1 MARVALAGLDLELKD
16 CLMVGDRLMT
26 DIQLAVNAGM
36 ASAMPL
42 TGESTLAEAMAR
54 PEESRPTYVVDRIDH
69 LLPPQVWE
77 ERGWALE

>member
-1 MARVALAGLDLELKD
+1 
-16 CLMVGDRLMT
+16 
-26 DIQLAVNAGM
+26 M
-36 ASAMPL
+36 ASSSVDSPVR
-42 TGESTLAEAMAR
+42 GIAEAMAR